1 MNNINKI
8 NQMNNIPQINNG
20 KIKVAF
26 KITNS
31 SIKIASISLDK
42 TAKELIFLKKIGS
55 EDLIRNIKDICF
67 LNNIL
72 KSNLMIKE
80 KYEIYLI

>member
-1 MNNINKI
+1 M
-8 NQMNNIPQINNG
+8 Q
-20 KIKVAF
+20 
-26 KITNS
+26 
-31 SIKIASISLDK
+31 ISLDK
-42 TAKELIFLKKIGS
+42 TVKELIFLKKIGS
-55 EDLIRNIKDICF
+55 EDLIRNIKDICY

>member
-8 NQMNNIPQINNG
+8 NQMNNIPQINLW

-26 KITNS
+26 KIING
-31 SIKIASISLDK
+31 SIKIDTISLDK

>member
-1 MNNINKI
+1 MNNIN
-8 NQMNNIPQINNG
+8 
-20 KIKVAF
+20 
-26 KITNS
+26 
-31 SIKIASISLDK
+31 SIKIDTISLDK

-80 KYEIYLI
+80 KWEIYLI

>member
-20 KIKVAF
+20 KINVAF
-26 KITNS
+26 KIING
-31 SIKIASISLDK
+31 SIKIDTISLDK

-80 KYEIYLI
+80 KWEINLI

>member
-8 NQMNNIPQINNG
+8 NQMNNIPQINNW

-26 KITNS
+26 KIING
-31 SIKIASISLDK
+31 SIKIDTISLDK
-42 TAKELIFLKKIGS
+42 TTKELIFLKKIGS

>member
-8 NQMNNIPQINNG
+8 NQMNNIPQINNW

-26 KITNS
+26 KIING
-31 SIKIASISLDK
+31 SIKIDTISLDK

>member
-8 NQMNNIPQINNG
+8 NQMNNIPQINNW

-26 KITNS
+26 KIING
-31 SIKIASISLDK
+31 SIKIDTISLDK

-55 EDLIRNIKDICF
+55 KDLIRNIKENCF

>member
-8 NQMNNIPQINNG
+8 NQMNNIPQINNW
-20 KIKVAF
+20 KINVAF
-26 KITNS
+26 KIING
-31 SIKIASISLDK
+31 SIKIDTISLDK